1 MNIIQDNFLLK
12 RTSKSHIENIISQNP
27 DWKVLDIGCGYGASK
42 YATTICDILDL
53 SDHYK
58 DKTFIKINEKKLPF
72 KDKEFDFIIA
82 SHVVEH
88 VDDISYFL
96 NELARVGKK
105 GYIEVPTKLED
116 NLVFENKK
124 AHIWHLVFDD
134 VHNKLN
140 ISKKIQYIEPVLT
153 VSTIKKFND
162 YFRESLVI
170 ELYWEESI
178 EFNIVE
184 NNPKVSEKIS
194 TLNLFKKYFSKKIRS
209 IIK

>member
-1 MNIIQDNFLLK
+1 MNIIQDNYLIK
-12 RTSKSHIENIISQNP
+12 RTSKTHIEKILSQNP
-27 DWKVLDIGCGYGASK
+27 NWKVLDVGCGYGANE

-53 SDHYK
+53 SDHYR
-58 DKTFIKINEKKLPF
+58 DKTFVKITEKKLPF

-82 SHVVEH
+82 SHVAEH
-88 VDDISYFL
+88 VEDISFFL
-96 NELARVGKK
+96 NELSRVGRK

-124 AHIWHLVFDD
+124 AHIWHLLFDD
-134 VHNKLN
+134 VNNQLN

-170 ELYWEESI
+170 ELSWEDSI

-184 NNPKVSEKIS
+184 KNPKISEKIS
-194 TLNLFKKYFSKKIRS
+194 TLNLLKKYFSKKIRS
-209 IIK
+209 ILK

>member
-1 MNIIQDNFLLK
+1 MNIIQDNFLIK
-12 RTSKSHIENIISQNP
+12 RTSKTHIESIISQNP
-27 DWKVLDIGCGYGASK
+27 NWKVLDIGCGYGANN
-42 YATTICDILDL
+42 YATTISDIIDL

-58 DKTFIKINEKKLPF
+58 DKTFVKITEKKLPF
-72 KDKEFDFIIA
+72 KDKEFDFVIS
-82 SHVVEH
+82 SHVAEH
-88 VDDISYFL
+88 VEDISYFL

-116 NLVFENKK
+116 NLVFENKR

-134 VHNKLN
+134 VKNKLN

-170 ELYWEESI
+170 ELWWEDSI

-184 NNPKVSEKIS
+184 NNPKISKKIS

>member
-88 VDDISYFL
+88 VEDISYFL

-124 AHIWHLVFDD
+124 AHIWHLIFDD
-134 VHNKLN
+134 VYNKLN

-194 TLNLFKKYFSKKIRS
+194 TLNLFKKYLSKKIRS

>member
-1 MNIIQDNFLLK
+1 MNIIQDNYLIK
-12 RTSKSHIENIISQNP
+12 RTSKTHIEKILSQNP
-27 DWKVLDIGCGYGASK
+27 NWKVLDVGCGYGANE
-42 YATTICDILDL
+42 YATTISDILDL
-53 SDHYK
+53 SDHYR
-58 DKTFIKINEKKLPF
+58 DKTFVKITEKKLPF

-82 SHVVEH
+82 SHVAEH
-88 VDDISYFL
+88 VEDISFFL
-96 NELARVGKK
+96 NELSRVGRK

-124 AHIWHLVFDD
+124 AHIWHLLFDD
-134 VHNKLN
+134 VNNQLN

-170 ELYWEESI
+170 ELYWEDSI

-184 NNPKVSEKIS
+184 NNPKISQKIS
-194 TLNLFKKYFSKKIRS
+194 TLNLLKKYFSKKIRS
-209 IIK
+209 ILK

>member
-1 MNIIQDNFLLK
+1 MLK
-12 RTSKSHIENIISQNP
+12 RTSKTYIENIISQNP
-27 DWKVLDIGCGYGASK
+27 NWKVLDIGCGYGANK

-82 SHVVEH
+82 SHVAEH
-88 VDDISYFL
+88 VEDISYFL

-134 VHNKLN
+134 VNNKLN
-140 ISKKIQYIEPVLT
+140 ISKKIQYIEPILT

-162 YFRESLVI
+162 YFRESLTI
-170 ELYWEESI
+170 ELWWEDSI

-184 NNPKVSEKIS
+184 NNPRISEKFS
-194 TLNLFKKYFSKKIRS
+194 TLNLFKKYLSKKIRS

>member
-1 MNIIQDNFLLK
+1 MNTIQDNFLLK
-12 RTSKSHIENIISQNP
+12 RTSKTYIENIISQNP
-27 DWKVLDIGCGYGASK
+27 NWKVLDIGCGYGANK

-88 VDDISYFL
+88 VEDISYFL

-134 VHNKLN
+134 VNNKLN

-153 VSTIKKFND
+153 VSTIKKLND
-162 YFRESLVI
+162 HFRESLVI
-170 ELYWEESI
+170 ELYWEDSI
-178 EFNIVE
+178 EFNIKD
-184 NNPKVSEKIS
+184 NNLELSEKIS
-194 TLNLFKKYFSKKIRS
+194 TLNLFKKYLSKKIRS

>member
-12 RTSKSHIENIISQNP
+12 RTSKTYIENIISQNP
-27 DWKVLDIGCGYGASK
+27 NWKVLDIGCGYGANK

-82 SHVVEH
+82 SHVAEH
-88 VDDISYFL
+88 VEDISYFL

-134 VHNKLN
+134 VNNKLN
-140 ISKKIQYIEPVLT
+140 ISKKIQYIEPILT
-153 VSTIKKFND
+153 VSTIKKLND
-162 YFRESLVI
+162 YFRESLI
-170 ELYWEESI
+170 LELWWEDSI

-184 NNPKVSEKIS
+184 NNPKILEKIS
-194 TLNLFKKYFSKKIRS
+194 TLNLFKKYLSKKIRS

>member
-1 MNIIQDNFLLK
+1 MIK
-12 RTSKSHIENIISQNP
+12 RTSKTHIEHIISQNP
-27 DWKVLDIGCGYGASK
+27 NWKVLDIGCGYGANK
-42 YATTICDILDL
+42 YATTISDIIDL
-53 SDHYK
+53 SEHYK
-58 DKTFIKINEKKLPF
+58 DKTFVKITDKKLPF
-72 KDKEFDFIIA
+72 KDKEFDFVIS
-82 SHVVEH
+82 SHVAEH
-88 VDDISYFL
+88 VEDISYFL

-116 NLVFENKK
+116 NLVFENKR

-134 VHNKLN
+134 VKNKLN

-170 ELYWEESI
+170 ELWWEDSI

-184 NNPKVSEKIS
+184 NNPKISKKIS